1 MNDNS
6 IINETLISRDNL
18 ELYKNETDKKIRNHV
33 ENKISENI
41 DDTLTKSGFSADSSV
56 VGEKI
61 DEINGSISTL
71 GNEINQ
77 NKTDISNVKT
87 DIQNLQNQDNV
98 LSSRIDNLSTLPEGS
113 TTADAEL
120 ADIRVG
126 ADGTTYPNAGTAVRT
141 QISELKQ
148 DLNQYENG
156 IFNILTGD
164 DVVVKSYLDFTTG
177 IIRGRNIDNPT
188 PSTTNAHSNPK
199 LFDRNFKVSVKTGY
213 SFVIVVH
220 NSDGT
225 FNTTYPNSWTTEEYI
240 TNGIATNLIGKLV
253 SIEIKKTD
261 GSQLG
266 QIPLDTILIE
276 KEEKNN
282 IVFEDELQ
290 GALGINL
297 VDIFRAGTWNA
308 NGTYTETQTQSQ
320 YSTEI
325 IKRTTFEN
333 ISVTPKRG
341 FLVNVAT
348 FDNGI
353 FKSRGS
359 WVTEGNTL
367 EIDNTYDVSIIIAKS
382 TTTATIPINDMIL
395 NFDFVGFGG
404 DIEKN
409 IAPLKKSINFLCKI
423 MNCDTNAKVLHFSFD
438 DVIGVLKNLN
448 SETYTSVFEQYM
460 LNDLKTLHDE
470 YGCVFTLNCFCS
482 DTSGFDISQLTTKYA
497 NEFQQN
503 KDWLRFSFHAEDS
516 DSNYSDASTYTVE
529 PLVSYGK
536 FVTGI
541 YRLTG
546 SYDCI
551 DRFVR
556 LGYFGGTLGIVN
568 ELMSTNNG
576 IIGLYSSDDT
586 RLSYY
591 LDTVKN
597 DIVISKGKLFDS
609 ENTIMFIRSLPR
621 LDSNDVQSII
631 SNIDL
636 PYQKYTEVFGHEY
649 SASYSV
655 EFRTKISTICEWA
668 NSHGYEYGYFD
679 KIFL

>member
-1 MNDNS
+1 MATDIIARGMASKSNINVETHTNNNDIHVTASDKSNWNS
-6 IINETLISRDNL
+6 KLDKNQGTENSGKVLGTNANGEVIPLNGYGFEYDEETKMLKYGTDPTTNL
-18 ELYKNETDKKIRNHV
+18 NQGIGL
-33 ENKISENI
+33 
-41 DDTLTKSGFSADSSV
+41 DDTLSKRGYAADAGA
-56 VGEKI
+56 VGE
-61 DEINGSISTL
+61 
-71 GNEINQ
+71 
-77 NKTDISNVKT
+77 
-87 DIQNLQNQDNV
+87 
-98 LSSRIDNLSTLPEGS
+98 
-113 TTADAEL
+113 
-120 ADIRVG
+120 
-126 ADGTTYPNAGTAVRT
+126 
-141 QISELKQ
+141 LKE
-148 DLNQYENG
+148 DLNQHENG

-225 FNTTYPNSWTTEEYI
+225 FNTMYPNSWTTKEYI

-266 QIPLDTILIE
+266 QIPLDAILIE

-353 FKSRGS
+353 FKSRGL

-448 SETYTSVFEQYM
+448 SETYTSIFEQYM
-460 LNDLKTLHDE
+460 LSDLKTLHDE

-556 LGYFGGTLGIVN
+556 LGYFGGTLVIVN

-621 LDSNDVQSII
+621 LDSNDAQSII